1 MVENRSRRRFALPHV
16 ALIVET
22 STAYGRAILSGISQY
37 VREYGPWTVYIEQRS
52 LQDPAPPWLERWAG
66 DGIIARASTPQSA
79 RKLAKTGVP
88 TVDLNDQVRGLGLPQ
103 IHSDHAAIARLAA
116 DHLIDRGFR
125 HFAYFG
131 FPIFEWS
138 VRRQEAFTNH
148 VLAAGHQFHE
158 GLPGRRVHWSHQ
170 QASWENE
177 IEGVAQWVKRLPKP
191 LGIMAGNDIRGI
203 QMLDACR
210 RAGVAVPEEVA
221 VVGVDNEELVCLLAY
236 PPLSSVVPDA
246 YRVGYES
253 AALLD
258 QMMKGHPVTEML
270 RSIPPVSVATRQ
282 SSDVTAIANPCLAS
296 AMQFIRESACQG
308 IGVDDVLAHLSVSRS
323 VLQRLFRK
331 ELGQTILDA
340 ITATRMQRVK
350 QLLAETDLSLN
361 DIADR
366 AGFSYVEYLSTSFR
380 HHTGQSPSS
389 YRRKFRRRPGQ
400 PP

>member
-170 QASWENE
+170 QASWEDE

-380 HHTGQSPSS
+380 HHTGQSPSA

>member
-1 MVENRSRRRFALPHV
+1 MAENRRHRRFALPHV

-37 VREYGPWTVYIEQRS
+37 VREHGPWTVYIEQRS
-52 LQDPAPPWLERWAG
+52 LQDPAPPWLERWEG
-66 DGIIARASTPQSA
+66 DGIIARASTPRSA

-88 TVDLNDQVRGLGLPQ
+88 TVDLNDQVRGFGLPQ

-131 FPIFEWS
+131 FPVFEWS
-138 VRRQEAFTNH
+138 VRRQESFTNH
-148 VLAAGHQFHE
+148 VRAAGHQVHE
-158 GLPGRRVHWSHQ
+158 GLPVRRVDWSHQ
-170 QASWENE
+170 QASWEDE

-236 PPLSSVVPDA
+236 PPLSSVIPDA

-258 QMMKGHPVTEML
+258 QMMKGHHVTEML

-282 SSDVTAIANPCLAS
+282 SSDVTAIANPTLAS

-308 IGVDDVLAHLSVSRS
+308 IGVDDVLAHLSISRS
-323 VLQRLFRK
+323 VLQRLFRN

-340 ITATRMQRVK
+340 ITAIRMQRVK
-350 QLLAETDLSLN
+350 QLLAETDLSLT

-380 HHTGQSPSS
+380 RETGQSPSS
-389 YRRKFRRRPGQ
+389 YRHLFRRKPGQ
-400 PP
+400 LR

>member
-170 QASWENE
+170 QASWEDE

-389 YRRKFRRRPGQ
+389 YRRKFRRRLGQ

>member
-103 IHSDHAAIARLAA
+103 IHSDHAAIAHLAA

-138 VRRQEAFTNH
+138 LRRQEAFTNH

-170 QASWENE
+170 QASWEDE

-282 SSDVTAIANPCLAS
+282 SSDVTAIANPRLAS

-308 IGVDDVLAHLSVSRS
+308 IGVDDVLANLSVSRS

-340 ITATRMQRVK
+340 ITAIRMQRVK

>member
-1 MVENRSRRRFALPHV
+1 MAENRRRNRFALPHV

-37 VREYGPWTVYIEQRS
+37 VREHGPWTVYIEQRS
-52 LQDPAPPWLERWAG
+52 LQDPAPPWLERWDG

-88 TVDLNDQVRGLGLPQ
+88 TIDLNDQVRGLGLPQ

-116 DHLIDRGFR
+116 DHLIERGFR

-138 VRRQEAFTNH
+138 VRRQESFTRH
-148 VLAAGHQFHE
+148 VLAAGHRIHE

-170 QASWENE
+170 QASWEDE
-177 IEGVAQWVKRLPKP
+177 IEGVAQWVKKLPKP

-236 PPLSSVVPDA
+236 PPLSSVIPDA
-246 YRVGYES
+246 YQVGYES

-258 QMMKGHPVTEML
+258 RMMKGHRATEML
-270 RSIPPVSVATRQ
+270 RLIPPLSVAIRQ

-296 AMQFIRESACQG
+296 AMQFIRESACHG
-308 IGVDDVLAHLSVSRS
+308 IGVDDVLAHVSASRS
-323 VLQRLFRK
+323 ALQRLFK
-331 ELGQTILDA
+331 NELGQTILDA
-340 ITATRMQRVK
+340 ITAMRMQRVK

-380 HHTGQSPSS
+380 RQTGQSPSA
-389 YRRKFRRRPGQ
+389 YRREFRRRLGK
-400 PP
+400 

>member
-103 IHSDHAAIARLAA
+103 IHSDHAAIARMAA

-170 QASWENE
+170 QASWEDE

>member
-138 VRRQEAFTNH
+138 VRRQQAFTNH

-170 QASWENE
+170 QASWEDE

-258 QMMKGHPVTEML
+258 QMMKGHRVTEML

-389 YRRKFRRRPGQ
+389 YRRKFRRRLGQ